1 MANRVSFSI
10 FVRIFWFR
18 VNRADQDLVQNWKR
32 MHSEKQGR
40 YGVSVLYPCCPELR
54 MIINHL
60 IFWSRCNLRL
70 QWGVLQWGLSN
81 TAVIMGGQTKKNIIF
96 FSFNDWNKTPVV
108 YTIYVLPIYMAAQ
121 TSYYWYIIGLL
132 VRYLYYL
139 SHHHVEFEINSNIGR
154 QELLITY
161 CPIKIIRILNIFIN
175 VRPHPPKISS
185 GPEVCRS
192 SAGLISNV
200 RGDIFQPSWPDSTRR
215 VSSSSPEQLFK
226 LA

>member
-96 FSFNDWNKTPVV
+96 FSLNDWNKTPVV

-121 TSYYWYIIGLL
+121 TSYYWYIIGLV

-139 SHHHVEFEINSNIGR
+139 SHHHVEFEINSNLGR

-161 CPIKIIRILNIFIN
+161 CPIKIIRIFNIFIK
-175 VRPHPPKISS
+175 VPPRPSS
-185 GPEVCRS
+185 
-192 SAGLISNV
+192 
-200 RGDIFQPSWPDSTRR
+200 D
-215 VSSSSPEQLFK
+215 
-226 LA
+226 